1 VLSEDRLELRFH
13 RRRDPRDAEI
23 LGRSKTEVARVNRSY
38 FTKGRLHH
46 PSILVDNTA
55 TQNVKTIE
63 PVAIG
68 AFVPTDRILNRG
80 KMVSTGSLKCDARAF
95 LYLALEP
102 LHSAILDGVF
112 QSSMLAVGAVSEV
125 PLRGQDGIADFINLV
140 GSNKTQHIG

>member
-1 VLSEDRLELRFH
+1 VLSEDRLDLRFH
-13 RRRDPRDAEI
+13 RRRVPRDAEI

-80 KMVSTGSLKCDARAF
+80 KMVSTGNIILKNNPPIVDVQQ
-95 LYLALEP
+95 LYQG
-102 LHSAILDGVF
+102 HVIY
-112 QSSMLAVGAVSEV
+112 
-125 PLRGQDGIADFINLV
+125 N
-140 GSNKTQHIG
+140 